1 MALDPRN
8 RVEISRFLSVGQDRK
23 TGEGIIRLQGRR
35 GRIVTLRVHPSQLR
49 KLADGVTALAV
60 AREAGASDTRCA
72 KPTPAA
78 ILKATD

>member
-8 RVEISRFLSVGQDRK
+8 HIEISRFLSVGQDRK
-23 TGEGIIRLQGRR
+23 TVEGTIRLEGPR

-60 AREAGASDTRCA
+60 AREASLPD
-72 KPTPAA
+72 
-78 ILKATD
+78 